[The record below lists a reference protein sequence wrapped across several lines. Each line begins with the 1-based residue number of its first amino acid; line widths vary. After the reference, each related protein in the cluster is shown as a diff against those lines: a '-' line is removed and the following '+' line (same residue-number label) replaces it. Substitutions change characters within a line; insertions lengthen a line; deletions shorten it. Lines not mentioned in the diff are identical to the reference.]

1 MAEKILSQEEIDALL
16 SAMDKGEVDLD
27 VDDEIPVDI
36 RPYDLTSKSIMLH
49 GQFDALEE
57 MNDKFVGLMNKSI
70 SDTLLKHIEIEIVST
85 EVVRFSEFIKQFST
99 PTCFNKFTMEP
110 LIGHGLVSI
119 EPELVFSL
127 IDCMFGG
134 DGKPLD
140 EIRDFTLIEQRMMLR
155 FVNDLLKNLEAAWH
169 IAYPVKIVLKKVE
182 NKPEFVNIV
191 NPNDSLVVQIF
202 SINGEK
208 FSGNIHLS
216 YAYLML
222 EPIKEKLS
230 SSYIRNKDIENVFTD
245 QIQALLSNTEIEMK
259 ADLGKT
265 IYKVRDILNFEVDD
279 VLKLKNG
286 PPDDILLNVEGVP
299 KFKVSPGIVKGNK
312 AVQIKSL
319 LHQKGEKGSHG
330 GKQ

>member
-1 MAEKILSQEEIDALL
+1 MADKILSQEEIDALL

-27 VDDEIPVDI
+27 VNDDIPVDVKS
-36 RPYDLTSKSIMLH
+36 YDLTSKSLMLH

-57 MNDKFVGLMNKSI
+57 INDKFIGLMNKSI
-70 SDTLLKHIEIEIVST
+70 SDSLLKNVEIDMVST
-85 EVVRFSEFIKQFST
+85 EIVRFSEFIKQFST
-99 PTCFNKFTMEP
+99 PTSFNKFTMEP
-110 LIGHGLVSI
+110 LFGHGLVSI

-127 IDCMFGG
+127 IDAMFGG

-155 FVNDLLKNLEAAWH
+155 FVNDMLKNLETAWH
-169 IAYPVKIVLKKVE
+169 IAYPVKVNLKKVE
-182 NKPEFVNIV
+182 TKPEFVNIV
-191 NPNDSLVVQIF
+191 NPNDSLIVQIF
-202 SINGEK
+202 SINGEN

-216 YAYLML
+216 YAYLMM

-245 QIQALLSNTEIEMK
+245 QIQALLSNTEIEMRV
-259 ADLGKT
+259 DLGKT
-265 IYKVRDILNFEVDD
+265 IYRVRDILNFEVND

-286 PPDDILLNVEGVP
+286 PLDNIVMNVEGVP
-299 KFKVSPGIVKGNK
+299 KFSVSPGIVKGNK

-319 LHQKGEKGSHG
+319 LHSKGAKGTHG
-330 GKQ
+330 